1 MTVSSPHITVIGGV
15 LENSGT
21 KTTPDLSTLDEL
33 AVRSLILGV
42 VHRTL
47 GEYEPSRQF
56 LLDAH
61 KEYAHV
67 LEAKW
72 IGGVA
77 LFELAVLDLKE
88 AETQESGVSHP
99 STPNA
104 NGVSAASEK
113 GKFASV
119 KWHDVLKG
127 ASEKLDKAMAIS
139 GNTIDLSSRLDTRVN
154 MLKDEISM
162 KREMLGLSP

>member
-1 MTVSSPHITVIGGV
+1 MVISSPYTTATSEVP
-15 LENSGT
+15 ENSAPN
-21 KTTPDLSTLDEL
+21 TTPDLSTPDEL

-72 IGGVA
+72 VGGVA

-88 AETQESGVSHP
+88 AEAQESGVSQP

-104 NGVSAASEK
+104 NGVSAANEK

-127 ASEKLDKAMAIS
+127 ASENLDKAMAIS

-154 MLKDEISM
+154 MLKDEIAM
-162 KREMLGLSP
+162 KREMLGLS